1 MNLLWCL
8 YYLPSILSLASD
20 TDFPTWTLTLPSSSR
35 VVSLIV
41 MTSLLPST
49 VVVIRLS
56 LLTSL
61 SFRYQVIVASLGI
74 LLTSHLKV
82 ALSPSVTVTSLS
94 GLENSASFS
103 VLEMKVSHYCSCNDF
118 LFTYHLF
125 GNCQNQYWNT
135 T

>member
-20 TDFPTWTLTLPSSSR
+20 TDFPTWTFTLPSSSR

-103 VLEMKVSHYCSCNDF
+103 VLEMKVSDYCSCNDF
-118 LFTYHLF
+118 LFTYYLF